1 MTAVSAGRTGAGKVG
16 HVRDG
21 RESTQVWGAA
31 GAASTAHPLATE
43 AARTVLMDGGGA
55 VDAAVAAQAALA
67 VVAPQACGVG
77 GDAIVLVR
85 EPGGRVTSFHGAG
98 RWSEAAGG
106 ITIRDDGSSVTVP
119 GAVAAWDLLV
129 DRFGRRSLAEDLAPA
144 VRLAEEGFVPDASLL
159 EGIEESR
166 ARLERGGARGWS
178 LVESSA
184 AGATA
189 PQPELA
195 RTLRAIADDGPDAF
209 YRGALADAMIRA
221 VRDHGGALTKD
232 DLASHQTREGAPL
245 EMTWDGLRIWF
256 ARPPSQAILLGIALR
271 ALERF
276 GPLPDGRA
284 DHLRVEAMLGA
295 FGLRDRVAEGS
306 ALLEEPVLLDAD
318 RARGATGA
326 LPFLHTAGVSV
337 AAADGWV
344 VSSLVS
350 VFESFGSAT
359 FVPEGGFT
367 LNNRAACFTNA
378 PNDPQPGK
386 LPVHTLSPVLIEA
399 GGEVRTLATPGG
411 DGQVQS
417 LLQVVTAH
425 ADTGDWESAMAAPRW
440 KCESSGLLIERSH
453 PGREALGALGHRVDV
468 RDDGDGSFGEMT
480 SAGIAGGRTFALSDW
495 RRSTSS
501 GVV

>member
-1 MTAVSAGRTGAGKVG
+1 M
-16 HVRDG
+16 
-21 RESTQVWGAA
+21 

-43 AARTVLMDGGGA
+43 AARAVLVEGGGA

-85 EPGGRVTSFHGAG
+85 DPQGRVISFHGAG

-106 ITIRDDGSSVTVP
+106 LTIRDDGSSVAVP
-119 GAVAAWDLLV
+119 GAAHAWGLLIE
-129 DRFGRRSLAEDLAPA
+129 RYGRRSLAQDLAPA
-144 VRLAEEGFVPDASLL
+144 VSLAERGFAPDQSLL

-166 ARLERGGARGWS
+166 PRLERGGAGAWS
-178 LVESSA
+178 LVASSA
-184 AGATA
+184 AGVIA

-195 RTLRAIADDGPDAF
+195 RTLRAIGDDGPDAF

-221 VRDHGGALTKD
+221 VRAHGGALTPE
-232 DLASHQTREGAPL
+232 DLASHATLEGDPL
-245 EMTWDGLRIWF
+245 EMTWGDCRIRF

-276 GPLPDGRA
+276 GSLPDGRA
-284 DHLRVEAMLGA
+284 DHLRVEAILGA
-295 FGLRDRVAEGS
+295 FRLRDRVMEGD
-306 ALLEEPVLLDAD
+306 ALLDEPVLLDVE
-318 RARGATGA
+318 RAGGGGGPR
-326 LPFLHTAGVSV
+326 PFLHTAGVSV
-337 AAADGWV
+337 ATADGWV

-350 VFESFGSAT
+350 VFEHFGSAT

-378 PNDPQPGK
+378 PNDPEPGK
-386 LPVHTLSPVLIEA
+386 RPVHTLSPILLTA
-399 GGEVRTLATPGG
+399 GDEVRTLATPGA

-417 LLQVVTAH
+417 LLQVLTGH
-425 ADTGDWESAMAAPRW
+425 AGSGDWESAMAAPRW
-440 KCESSGLLIERSH
+440 RSDSGRLLIERSH
-453 PGREALGALGHRVDV
+453 PGRATLETLGHRVEV
-468 RDDGDGSFGEMT
+468 REDGDGTFGSMT
-480 SAGIAGGRTFALSDW
+480 SAGLAGGRAFALSDW